1 MLSWIFAK
9 IFQIAI
15 IVETY
20 KGNLWGA
27 NFQTAGIRSKVR
39 QFWSNFFCKSRYYK
53 VRKVKKFR
61 GTFSIWKIE
70 QSRIEKSAGPGVDME
85 LWNYGLLGLSAS
97 LLAGWIT
104 QVSLDNPWSRG
115 LSPKWENPTDELP
128 FSWKNNFYNL
138 AHKFCTHFPMNKFAN
153 WLVF

>member
-39 QFWSNFFCKSRYYK
+39 QFWSNFFLQVTLLQSTKSQ
-53 VRKVKKFR
+53 
-61 GTFSIWKIE
+61 E
-70 QSRIEKSAGPGVDME
+70 
-85 LWNYGLLGLSAS
+85 
-97 LLAGWIT
+97 
-104 QVSLDNPWSRG
+104 VSGYL
-115 LSPKWENPTDELP
+115 
-128 FSWKNNFYNL
+128 FYLKNL
-138 AHKFCTHFPMNKFAN
+138 AIARRKKCGSLGPPPCRVDRVKHQLKTSNFHLKLQFNFNFKVQLQFPLHTSSSNLNFK
-153 WLVF
+153 L